1 MSIRPT
7 QAPPA
12 QSSPAQIPHHDAVA
26 IDALIL
32 QRMQATLG
40 LVGTDQAIATG
51 YEIMLDRLAEMQS
64 LSQSGDMPGIATR
77 SDAIGALGQ
86 AISMITLSMVAEDV
100 HACALQ
106 GESAAL
112 SATLARLERVVDRS
126 VMTLWGL

>member
-7 QAPPA
+7 QKPPA
-12 QSSPAQIPHHDAVA
+12 QATTAQIHHHDAVD

-32 QRMQATLG
+32 QRMQTTLG

-51 YEIMLDRLAEMQS
+51 YEIILDRLAEMQS
-64 LSQSGDMPGIATR
+64 LSQSGDMPGIVTR
-77 SDAIGALGQ
+77 SDAVGALGQ
-86 AISMITLSMVAEDV
+86 AISMITLRLVAEDV
-100 HACALQ
+100 HTCALR

-126 VMTLWGL
+126 VMTLWEL